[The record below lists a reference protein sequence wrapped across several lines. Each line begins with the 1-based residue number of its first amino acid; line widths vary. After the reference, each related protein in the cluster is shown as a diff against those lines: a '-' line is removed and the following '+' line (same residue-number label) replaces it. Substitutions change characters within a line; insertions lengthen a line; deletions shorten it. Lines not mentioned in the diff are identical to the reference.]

1 MGDEPTYEELAK
13 KVKTLEK
20 QTGEQVRSIEKL
32 NAAVA
37 RLQRLI
43 AVNPAV
49 IYSCKPEG
57 EYPFTF
63 ISENITSLLGYSPQ
77 DFTENPNFWTD
88 HVHPDDR
95 ERVYAGLHRLL
106 QQRRYVQEYRF
117 QNSQGTYQWLHDEM
131 NVIVDSH
138 GALLEIV
145 GYWNDITD
153 RRRAEL
159 ALRESLQESADIIE
173 SIPSGFFVYQHEA
186 PDRLILLRVNPEAE
200 QLTGITVKDWAGKE
214 INEIWPK
221 AREVGFTDSCLQVL
235 ATGKI
240 FETEN
245 LAYEDERLAGVFKV
259 RVFPM
264 PGNKLGVAF
273 ENITEQK
280 RVEEKLHLFRDL
292 IDQSND
298 AVYIVEPETGRF
310 LDVNEQTSRSFGYS
324 RDEILSM
331 HVQDI
336 DTSMP
341 DRTAWKKHVSE
352 VRKPSFMILTS
363 KIRRKDG
370 STFPAETNAKIIKH
384 GDREYI
390 LAMTRDLTER
400 KTFEAQLRQAQKMEA
415 IGTLAGGIAHDFNNI
430 LGAILGYTSMALEE
444 LEPDSTAAY
453 DIRNVE
459 KAGKRAKD
467 LVKQI
472 VAISRRS
479 DQELKPLRVQLVIKE
494 ALKFLRS
501 SIPTTIAIKKN
512 INPDCAPVLADP
524 TQIHQIIMNLCT
536 NAYHAMMDTGGVL
549 GISLQP
555 VELTSEDLGNIIHLS
570 PGSYLQ
576 LEVSD
581 TGHGMNKDVRER
593 IFEPYFTTK
602 GPGVGTGL
610 GLAIVHGMVMNFGG
624 DLTVYSEPG
633 KGSTFQIYLP
643 VVKEWEEFVL
653 QEDTTPLPTGNERI
667 LLVDDD
673 EDLTRMTRTIIEQ
686 LGYTVTALT
695 SSVETLEMFRQEPD
709 YFDLLISDL
718 TMPNLTGTELAE
730 QILAIRPEMPIVLC
744 SGYSELI
751 NAEQAKN
758 LGIRDFIMKPVIK
771 RDFAKLIRK
780 VLDNG

>member
-1 MGDEPTYEELAK
+1 
-13 KVKTLEK
+13 
-20 QTGEQVRSIEKL
+20 
-32 NAAVA
+32 
-37 RLQRLI
+37 
-43 AVNPAV
+43 
-49 IYSCKPEG
+49 
-57 EYPFTF
+57 
-63 ISENITSLLGYSPQ
+63 
-77 DFTENPNFWTD
+77 
-88 HVHPDDR
+88 
-95 ERVYAGLHRLL
+95 
-106 QQRRYVQEYRF
+106 
-117 QNSQGTYQWLHDEM
+117 M
-131 NVIVDSH
+131 NVIVDGH
-138 GALLEIV
+138 GTLLEIV

-159 ALRESLQESADIIE
+159 ALRESLQESAGIIE
-173 SIPSGFFVYQHEA
+173 SIPSGFFIYQHEA
-186 PDRLILLRVNPEAE
+186 PDRLILLRGNPEAE
-200 QLTGITVKDWAGKE
+200 HLTGIRVQDWVGKE
-214 INEIWPK
+214 FNVIWPK
-221 AREVGFTDSCLQVL
+221 ARDVGFTDACLQVM

-245 LAYEDERLAGVFKV
+245 LVYEDERLAGVFSV
-259 RVFPM
+259 RVFPL

-273 ENITEQK
+273 ENITERK

-292 IDQSND
+292 IDQSHD

-310 LDVNEQTSRSFGYS
+310 LDVNEQTSRSLGYS
-324 RDEILSM
+324 RDEILTM

-341 DRTAWKKHVSE
+341 DRTAWEKHVSE
-352 VRKPSFMILTS
+352 VRKQSFMIVTS
-363 KIRRKDG
+363 KHRRKDG
-370 STFPAETNAKIIKH
+370 SIFPAETNVKIIMH
-384 GDREYI
+384 EDREYI

-400 KTFEAQLRQAQKMEA
+400 RTFEAQLRQAQKMEA

-430 LGAILGYTSMALEE
+430 LGAILGYTDMALEE
-444 LEPDSTAAY
+444 LPPDSTAAS

-555 VELTSEDLGNIIHLS
+555 VELTSEDLGNKIHLS

-602 GPGVGTGL
+602 EPGVGTGL
-610 GLAIVHGMVMNFGG
+610 GLAIVHGMVINFGG

-673 EDLTRMTRTIIEQ
+673 EDLTRMTRTILEQ

-751 NAEQAKN
+751 NAEQAKK
-758 LGIRDFIMKPVIK
+758 LGIRDYIVKPVIK
-771 RDFAKLIRK
+771 RDFAKVIRK
-780 VLDNG
+780 VLDGG